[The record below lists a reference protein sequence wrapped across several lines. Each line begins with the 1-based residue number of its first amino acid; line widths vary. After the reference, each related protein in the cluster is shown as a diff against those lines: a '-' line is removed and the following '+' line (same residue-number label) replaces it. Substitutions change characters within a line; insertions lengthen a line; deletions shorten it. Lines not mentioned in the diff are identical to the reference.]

1 MKVAVIGAGGYTGL
15 ELLRILRRHP
25 HCEVA
30 AITAT
35 EKREGAS
42 LGESFPALR
51 GLFDLNFERFNA
63 CALAERARVA
73 FVCLPHGHAAPA
85 VAALLGQGVQVL
97 DLSADFRLRDPAVYE
112 KWYGAHGAPDNFGRG
127 VYGLP
132 EVYAD
137 ALKGAELVA
146 VPGCYPTAALLPTL
160 PFLRAGVVS
169 EGGPVL
175 VDAKSG
181 VSGAGR
187 KLDEP
192 YLLAELDENVFAYQ
206 PARHRH
212 TPEIEQELQA
222 AAGHAVPVTFVPQ
235 LLPLIRG
242 IAATAYL
249 PLQKTLSDAAARDIL
264 AEAYRDAPF
273 VRVLPEGETPQLANV
288 RGSNFCDVSAVVDAR
303 TNTLVVLS
311 ALDNL
316 VKGAGGQAVQCLN
329 LARGFDERTG
339 LEEAPLRP

>member
-1 MKVAVIGAGGYTGL
+1 MQVAVIGAGGYTGL

-30 AITAT
+30 AVTAT
-35 EKREGAS
+35 EKREGAA

-51 GLFDLNFERFNA
+51 GLFDLNFERFDA
-63 CALAERARVA
+63 GALAERVELA

-85 VAALLGQGVQVL
+85 VAALRERGVQVL
-97 DLSADFRLRDPAVYE
+97 DLSADFRLRDRALYE
-112 KWYGAHGAPDNFGRG
+112 KWYGAHGAPGYFGRG

-132 EVYAD
+132 EVYAE

-146 VPGCYPTAALLPTL
+146 VPGCYPTAALLPML
-160 PFLRAGVVS
+160 PFLRAGAC
-169 EGGPVL
+169 GDGPVL

-187 KLDEP
+187 KLSEP
-192 YLLAELDENVFAYQ
+192 YLLGEQGENVFAYQ

-212 TPEIEQELQA
+212 TPEIEQELQV
-222 AAGHAVPVTFVPQ
+222 AAGRAVPVTFVPQ

-242 IAATAYL
+242 IAATVYL
-249 PLQKTLSDAAARDIL
+249 PLQKTLSDAEARDIL
-264 AEAYRDAPF
+264 AEAYADAPF

-288 RGSNFCDVSAVVDAR
+288 RGSNFCDVSAVVDER
-303 TNTLVVLS
+303 TNTLVALS
-311 ALDNL
+311 TLDNL

-329 LARGFDERTG
+329 LARGLDERTG
-339 LEEAPLRP
+339 LDEAPLRP

>member
-1 MKVAVIGAGGYTGL
+1 MQVAVIGAGGYTGL

-30 AITAT
+30 ALTAT
-35 EKREGAS
+35 QKREGAS

-51 GLFDLNFERFNA
+51 GLFDLTFERFDA
-63 CALAERARVA
+63 DALAGRVEVA
-73 FVCLPHGHAAPA
+73 FVCLPHGHAAAP
-85 VAALLGQGVQVL
+85 VSALRERGVQVL
-97 DLSADFRLRDPAVYE
+97 DLSADFRLRDRALYE
-112 KWYGAHGAPDNFGRG
+112 KWYGVHGAPECFGRG

-137 ALKGAELVA
+137 ALPGADLVA
-146 VPGCYPTAALLPTL
+146 VPGCYPTAALLPSL
-160 PFLRAGVVS
+160 PFLRSGVLAD
-169 EGGPVL
+169 GPVL

-192 YLLAELDENVFAYQ
+192 YLLAELDENMFAYQ
-206 PARHRH
+206 PTRHRH

-222 AAGHAVPVTFVPQ
+222 AAGSKVHVTFVPQ

-242 IAATAYL
+242 IAATVYL
-249 PLQKTLSDAAARDIL
+249 PLQKTLSDAEARNIL
-264 AEAYRDAPF
+264 AEAYADAPF

-288 RGSNFCDVSAVVDAR
+288 RGSNFCDVSAVVDQR
-303 TNTLVVLS
+303 TKTLVAFS
-311 ALDNL
+311 TLDNL

-329 LARGFDERTG
+329 LSRGLDERTG
-339 LEEAPLRP
+339 LDEAPLRP